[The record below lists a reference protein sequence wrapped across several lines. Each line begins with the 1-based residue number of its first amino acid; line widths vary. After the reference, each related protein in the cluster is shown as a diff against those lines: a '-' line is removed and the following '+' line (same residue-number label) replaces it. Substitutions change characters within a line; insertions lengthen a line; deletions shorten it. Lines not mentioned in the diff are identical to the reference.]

1 MLALDRA
8 ILAWLRR
15 HHVPLDAAFIAAGGV
30 AVWVLSLTI
39 STYKDFYLSTRAWMP
54 GVAVAIALAV
64 GLGAAVAAHRGE
76 VKTGDIDRAMKVMA
90 RVALVGAVLLLQMAP
105 MAVSAA

>member
-15 HHVPLDAAFIAAGGV
+15 HHVPLDAAFIVGGGI
-30 AVWVLSLTI
+30 AVWLMSMTI
-39 STYKDFYLSTRAWMP
+39 STYKDFYLSARAWLP
-54 GVAVAIALAV
+54 GVGVALALGV
-64 GLGAAVAAHRGE
+64 GLLAAVAAHRGE
-76 VKTGDIDRAMKVMA
+76 VKHGDVDRAMKVLA